1 MYKSLYNFPTE
12 RQRVTYP
19 WRFWDGAFTEEELKK
34 ICTYFETQE
43 LERSAV
49 VLQQEQEVDESIRIS
64 NIKFCNYEPT
74 NSDTL
79 WIFQR
84 MNMVIDAV
92 NNQYYNFDL
101 NGYDF
106 FQYTE
111 YDAHENGKYDYHMDT
126 LMGNTIPKD
135 MIETRKLSVTMCIN
149 EPGEEYEGGEFEIN
163 QNEIYTLIDLAHV
176 LQGKCNNRVIFF
188 AACKTL
194 SIPKRKIM
202 DFLKTTKALAVCGY
216 NDEVD
221 WMLSTAFELLV
232 LFAFQ
237 NNVSDFISRI
247 KRTTESI
254 ELHND
259 HICVLLFSFI

>member
-19 WRFWDGAFTEEELKK
+19 WCFWDGAFTEEELKK

-43 LERSAV
+43 LERSQV
-49 VLQQEQEVDESIRIS
+49 VLDVEQEVDESIRIS

-149 EPGEEYEGGEFEIN
+149 EPGEEYEGGEFQIN
-163 QNEIYTLIDLAHV
+163 NSEEKKASTIETKKGRMILFPSFMIH
-176 LQGKCNNRVIFF
+176 RV
-188 AACKTL
+188 APVTKG
-194 SIPKRKIM
+194 KRK
-202 DFLKTTKALAVCGY
+202 
-216 NDEVD
+216 
-221 WMLSTAFELLV
+221 
-232 LFAFQ
+232 
-237 NNVSDFISRI
+237 
-247 KRTTESI
+247 SI
-254 ELHND
+254 VVWVNGPK
-259 HICVLLFSFI
+259 FR